1 MRHPSVSYFQSVTLL
16 TVLHHDGQEAH
27 NDLGAGSDE
36 DLAFPTLLSIVDA
49 FQSICENV
57 HAHHDACKEIYFF
70 YRKTCMMQLLRTEYY
85 VTPDNTEIN
94 SVHSDLEDSRH
105 YRDRG

>member
-1 MRHPSVSYFQSVTLL
+1 MPLCPRFPDSPR

-49 FQSICENV
+49 FQGICENV
-57 HAHHDACKEIYFF
+57 HAHHDACKEMDQSSIGGLA
-70 YRKTCMMQLLRTEYY
+70 Q
-85 VTPDNTEIN
+85 
-94 SVHSDLEDSRH
+94 
-105 YRDRG
+105 

>member
-1 MRHPSVSYFQSVTLL
+1 MPRCNRLNSVEDQIHLNDETPLCFIFPVTLL

-57 HAHHDACKEIYFF
+57 HAHHDACKEKQNMF
-70 YRKTCMMQLLRTEYY
+70 YRKTCIMQLLGTEY
-85 VTPDNTEIN
+85 
-94 SVHSDLEDSRH
+94 
-105 YRDRG
+105 